1 MGADSPSAGQSSPLP
16 SLALMALAVGIS
28 VANPFMSSRCCP
40 RCRRLLA
47 CKAAGFLLLLP
58 LGDGTERRRMLTLL
72 AIGMALGFVLE
83 RQGAGTPQN

>member
-1 MGADSPSAGQSSPLP
+1 
-16 SLALMALAVGIS
+16 LA
-28 VANPFMSSRCCP
+28 F
-40 RCRRLLA
+40 
-47 CKAAGFLLLLP
+47 KAAGFLLLLP

>member
-1 MGADSPSAGQSSPLP
+1 
-16 SLALMALAVGIS
+16 
-28 VANPFMSSRCCP
+28 
-40 RCRRLLA
+40 LA

-72 AIGMALGFVLE
+72 AIGMALAFVLE